1 MKNTIIPVD
10 WKTKKDITEFEDLTI
25 SNFLYYM
32 QDDYKS
38 KEILSQI
45 RYLEKLPISYE
56 RNILIARLKSELE
69 NTKKTFYDF
78 KYIKHHIYMN
88 IDIYEII
95 WKDLYWHF
103 KRLLDTMNEN
113 NVCDLDKLDLK
124 KSAKYIVKDKLITY
138 WLIKEIKLKN
148 NVNSKIYIN
157 PAFWLNNR
165 VLVNPELEEHFREV
179 NKSLYNLDLNIWKK

>member
-10 WKTKKDITEFEDLTI
+10 WKTKKDIIEFEDLTI

-69 NTKKTFYDF
+69 NTKKTFYSF

-124 KSAKYIVKDKLITY
+124 KSAKYIVKEKLITY

-165 VLVNPELEEHFREV
+165 VLVNPELEEHFREA
-179 NKSLYNLDLNIWKK
+179 NKSLYNLDLNIW